1 MENVPGI
8 RVHPPVLFAGGLA
21 AGWLLER
28 VMPLP
33 LGPTASPSRLAAALA
48 IATIGVAIAL
58 WAVLLFRRVRTG
70 IPVHHA
76 VTSLVTGGPY
86 RWSRNPIYLGLVLV
100 YAAAALALNIA
111 WPLILLPAVL
121 LALHA
126 LVIRREEA
134 LLARLFGDSYRA
146 YARSVRRWF

>member
-1 MENVPGI
+1 M
-8 RVHPPVLFAGGLA
+8 
-21 AGWLLER
+21 
-28 VMPLP
+28 
-33 LGPTASPSRLAAALA
+33 ASALTL
-48 IATIGVAIAL
+48 ATIGFGIAL

-76 VTSLVTGGPY
+76 VTSLVTDGPY

-100 YAAAALALNIA
+100 YGAAALALNIA

-121 LALHA
+121 LSLHV

-134 LLARLFGDSYRA
+134 LLARLFGDTYRD
-146 YARSVRRWF
+146 YARRVRRWF